1 MMKKTLTTLGLAA
14 CLLGVP
20 TLPTVADAH
29 TYPRHEVRYYEYG
42 HHDRAWRIVR
52 NDPCRYNEYRHFAAH
67 HRNPVKRRR
76 MIERLAYHGCSRPHA
91 RHYWH
96 R

>member
-1 MMKKTLTTLGLAA
+1 MKKTLTTLGLAA

-20 TLPTVADAH
+20 ALSAVADAH
-29 TYPRHEVRYYEYG
+29 PYHRYETRYSEYG

-52 NDPCRYNEYRHFAAH
+52 NDQCRYDEYRRFAAH
-67 HRNPVKRRR
+67 HQNPVKRRR
-76 MIERLAYHGCSRPHA
+76 MIEQLAYHGCSRPHVYH
-91 RHYWH
+91 RWH